1 MNRKLFNRKTINL
14 DEESNDPKNKKQYEQ
29 NLQRDRNKIR
39 WPDRLTYTNIVITGQ
54 YEPESYDDAIKWKG
68 VMDDEID
75 SLRKTQTWTLINP
88 SSDHQIIY
96 RWTYWKWLTEN
107 E

>member
-39 WPDRLTYTNIVITGQ
+39 
-54 YEPESYDDAIKWKG
+54 
-68 VMDDEID
+68 
-75 SLRKTQTWTLINP
+75 
-88 SSDHQIIY
+88 
-96 RWTYWKWLTEN
+96 
-107 E
+107 